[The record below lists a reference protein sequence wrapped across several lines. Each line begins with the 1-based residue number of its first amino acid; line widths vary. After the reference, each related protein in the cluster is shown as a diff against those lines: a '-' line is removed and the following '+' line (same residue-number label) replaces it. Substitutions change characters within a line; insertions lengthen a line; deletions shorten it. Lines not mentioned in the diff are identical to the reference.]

1 MEIKFIYFML
11 ILSFLI
17 YWCINEKTG
26 LQLGIVVLI
35 SAWVVSVY
43 AHLEID
49 FPFNL
54 NWIIFAVIFCVYLL
68 LRNKIE
74 TLLSM
79 GGFRA
84 YVIASAVVSFLLIL
98 YRPNYEFVIPGGFL
112 LGLGAG
118 YCLNKRFIGFKSA
131 DVMQRKG
138 AAKYLALLARFL
150 LGVIILVLIEYRI
163 VKIIEV
169 VAERQNI
176 MLYCFLCYGVIGL
189 WVSVAA
195 PWLFIKLRLAGIVF
209 EENWMIK
216 KNDK

>member
-1 MEIKFIYFML
+1 MEMMFIYFML
-11 ILSFLI
+11 ILSYLI

-26 LQLGIVVLI
+26 LQLGIVALLSI
-35 SAWVVSVY
+35 WVISVY
-43 AHLEID
+43 RQLEID
-49 FPFNL
+49 LPINISWL
-54 NWIIFAVIFCVYLL
+54 IFAVIFCGYLL
-68 LRNKIE
+68 LRRKIE

-84 YVIASAVVSFLLIL
+84 YIISTAVVSFLLIL

-131 DVMQRKG
+131 DVLNRKG
-138 AAKYLALLARFL
+138 AVKYLTLIARFL
-150 LGVIILVLIEYRI
+150 LGAAVLVLIEYRI
-163 VKIIEV
+163 VKIIGV

-176 MLYCFLCYGVIGL
+176 MLYCFLCYGILSL

-195 PWLFIKLRLAGIVF
+195 PWVFLKLRLAGAVF
-209 EENWMIK
+209 DEQWIK